1 MVCLSRNSY
10 CSEHP
15 WSISKYDPERHSIF
29 ALQDE
34 PAEEE
39 EGVNEVQELGAV
51 YNQELGP
58 VDGQELE
65 AVDEQELES
74 VNKREQRPVDG
85 GKESMDEP
93 VEQGPVDEPVEQG
106 PVDEPVELELEQ
118 MNGSIRRGQVLDS
131 SDCHASSQS
140 TFRTNELVPGV
151 THLPSNTKSKTPAL
165 PQRQGNNK
173 SSSMASGRGSFAAP
187 GLGRGRMERK
197 VDHAKRGIAPKASGG
212 PRVRTFLL
220 CGRNAAP
227 MYVCRWHVCLFMC
240 EILRACTCTSLL
252 AVHLTVCT
260 VFHCLWY
267 LCPLQSGAA
276 LDKQGLEKARRQPI
290 AVLHTP
296 MGRVQAAYRL
306 PELQGRTTDCQPL
319 PQHQPPHNKEWSS

>member
-39 EGVNEVQELGAV
+39 QGVNEVQELGPV
-51 YNQELGP
+51 DNQELGP
-58 VDGQELE
+58 VDRQELGP
-65 AVDEQELES
+65 VDEQELES
-74 VNKREQRPVDG
+74 VDKREQRPVEG
-85 GKESMDEP
+85 GKESM
-93 VEQGPVDEPVEQG
+93 
-106 PVDEPVELELEQ
+106 DEPVELELEQ

-140 TFRTNELVPGV
+140 TSQTNELVPGV

-187 GLGRGRMERK
+187 GLGRGGMERK

-220 CGRNAAP
+220 CGKNAAP

-252 AVHLTVCT
+252 VVHLTVCI

-319 PQHQPPHNKEWSS
+319 PQHKPPHNKEWSS